1 MYSEGKLLIGKNDK
15 KEVCILPNMAN
26 RHGLISGASGTGKT
40 ITAKVMAESFSD
52 LGVPVFLADVKGDI
66 EGTALEGEMSKK
78 KKKRVDKLKLDN
90 FEVKGFPVRFWD
102 LFGIGG
108 HPIRATVDSV
118 GPEVLSMMLCTI
130 AIAMYYLL

>member
-1 MYSEGKLLIGKNDK
+1 MYVDGKLLIGKNDK

-66 EGTALEGEMSKK
+66 EGTALEGEMSEAIQ
-78 KKKRVDKLKLDN
+78 KRVDKLGLKD
-90 FEVKGFPVRFWD
+90 FEVKG
-102 LFGIGG
+102 GIKQSSTQNSERKKAFSRPPRPEGAPPDPGG
-108 HPIRATVDSV
+108 ARS
-118 GPEVLSMMLCTI
+118 
-130 AIAMYYLL
+130 